1 MRQWVWFFCS
11 VLKISINKWVSSYS
25 LSCSSLQRIITEC
38 LLCARCWA
46 MTAKLLN
53 KSSSYCWDLDSRLG
67 LGAVVGGRWTNDM
80 PGHDH
85 CSEDWAEWRGQTGI
99 RAIFTGE
106 PEKGSGYICAET
118 MKRCANRTKHSKRR
132 AHLVQMP
139 LKWQASVVGAEWVR
153 ESGQR
158 WEKRGKEWAECQVR
172 CLIYVPS
179 SRESLE

>member
-25 LSCSSLQRIITEC
+25 LSCSSLQWIITEC

-106 PEKGSGYICAET
+106 PEKGSGYIWAKT
-118 MKRCANRTKHSKRR
+118 WRDAQTTWNSPSGGHTWY
-132 AHLVQMP
+132 
-139 LKWQASVVGAEWVR
+139 KWPWNDSVVGVECVSQGRGGRREVR
-153 ESGQR
+153 NELSV
-158 WEKRGKEWAECQVR
+158 KCAV
-172 CLIYVPS
+172 
-179 SRESLE
+179 